1 MKAIMT
7 NLVVL
12 AMSVTYFLL
21 AFQAEIVT
29 KVLGFTFGGL
39 LALALIRATMDQMR
53 SGNARESET
62 E

>member
-12 AMSVTYFLL
+12 SMSVTYFLL
-21 AFQAEIVT
+21 AIQAEIVT

-39 LALALIRATMDQMR
+39 LALALVRATIEQVR
-53 SGNARESET
+53 SDNAGKPET

>member
-21 AFQAEIVT
+21 AIQAEIVT

-53 SGNARESET
+53 SGNAGESET

>member
-12 AMSVTYFLL
+12 SMSVTYFLL
-21 AFQAEIVT
+21 AIQAEIVT
-29 KVLGFTFGGL
+29 AVLGFTFGGL
-39 LALALIRATMDQMR
+39 LALALVRATIEQVR
-53 SGNARESET
+53 SDDAGKSEA

>member
-7 NLVVL
+7 NLIVL
-12 AMSVTYFLL
+12 SMSVTYFLL
-21 AFQAEIVT
+21 AIQAEIVT

-39 LALALIRATMDQMR
+39 LALALIRATIDQMR
-53 SGNARESET
+53 SDDAGKSEA